1 MGLACQVPFVPSL
14 LFPREGGDRR
24 ESGGEA
30 GEPRREGE
38 TADSPFQ
45 ARRPPCKGGRGE
57 RGRGGG

>member
-30 GEPRREGE
+30 GEPRREGG
-38 TADSPFQ
+38 D
-45 ARRPPCKGGRGE
+45 GRLTLSSLPTSLQ
-57 RGRGGG
+57 GR